1 MSEPRRTPPQHPSR
15 PAPRRAR
22 DERGVALPSP
32 VVLLSIVAVAMAAVA
47 YLFTQGS
54 PETEREVAIV
64 SRDQTP
70 SAAPSPTEAPS
81 PSQEPKAEPEKKTP
95 PPVKRDQVFVTVF
108 NNSGITGLAGQVGGS
123 VSEAGWQV
131 SGTDNWY
138 GSVTATTVY
147 YPPQL
152 ERAARQLALDVGIDR
167 VQPAVAGMGGDRL
180 TLILTAPLG

>member
-1 MSEPRRTPPQHPSR
+1 MAARRTPSPHAR
-15 PAPRRAR
+15 PAR

-54 PETEREVAIV
+54 TETEREIAIV

-70 SAAPSPTEAPS
+70 SAAPTPAESPAPS
-81 PSQEPKAEPEKKTP
+81 REARAEPEKKTP
-95 PPVKRDQVFVTVF
+95 PPVNRGETFVVVF
-108 NNSGITGLAGQVGGS
+108 NNSGVTGLAGQVGGT

-131 SGTDNWY
+131 VGTDNWY
-138 GSVTATTVY
+138 GSVPATTVY
-147 YPPQL
+147 HPPQL
-152 ERAARQLALDVGIDR
+152 ERAARQLALDVGVDR
-167 VQPAVAGMGGDRL
+167 VQPAVEGMGGDRL

>member
-1 MSEPRRTPPQHPSR
+1 MTDPRRTPPRH
-15 PAPRRAR
+15 AR
-22 DERGVALPSP
+22 DQRGVALPSP

-70 SAAPSPTEAPS
+70 SASPSPTEAPT
-81 PSQEPKAEPEKKTP
+81 PSKEPSAEPEPEKKTP
-95 PPVKRDQVFVTVF
+95 PPVKRGEVFVTVF

-123 VSEAGWQV
+123 VTEAGWQV

-138 GSVTATTVY
+138 GSVPATTVY
-147 YPPQL
+147 FPPQL
-152 ERAARQLALDVGIDR
+152 ERAARQLALDVGVDR
-167 VQPAVAGMGGDRL
+167 VQPAVDGMGGDRL